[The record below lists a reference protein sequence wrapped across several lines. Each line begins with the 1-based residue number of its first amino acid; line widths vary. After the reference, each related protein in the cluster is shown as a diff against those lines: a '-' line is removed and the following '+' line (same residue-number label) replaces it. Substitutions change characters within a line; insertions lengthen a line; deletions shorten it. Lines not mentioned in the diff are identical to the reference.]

1 MHYSRSSFVVV
12 VVVVVLVVL
21 LYIVAI
27 AVSSRQCASGS
38 PGASSPSGP
47 PLPPPLCLRYS
58 RFEPNTFDP
67 SGPVT
72 LIAFVFSPSVASTSY
87 STFSL
92 CIVVFV
98 WGAPKCVSA
107 SYLKKRKM
115 PPQQTI
121 KRLFL
126 GVSSRPFPSVRE
138 ENNNCWWTKNETR
151 NEEKEK
157 VLLLFSTWTLE
168 EGKRVEK
175 KTPAL
180 FSGKKPK
187 SVSRT
192 SRKLRNPSAFKCDW
206 WTKISS
212 LPSSGM
218 INPNPLLALNH
229 LTVFY
234 FILESRER
242 DRDGREKEDDVND
255 RSDF

>member
-1 MHYSRSSFVVV
+1 
-12 VVVVVLVVL
+12 
-21 LYIVAI
+21 
-27 AVSSRQCASGS
+27 
-38 PGASSPSGP
+38 
-47 PLPPPLCLRYS
+47 
-58 RFEPNTFDP
+58 
-67 SGPVT
+67 
-72 LIAFVFSPSVASTSY
+72 
-87 STFSL
+87 
-92 CIVVFV
+92 
-98 WGAPKCVSA
+98 
-107 SYLKKRKM
+107 M

-126 GVSSRPFPSVRE
+126 GAFRPVLSPPFATE
-138 ENNNCWWTKNETR
+138 NNCWWKTNETR

-157 VLLLFSTWTLE
+157 VLLLFSTWTFE

-242 DRDGREKEDDVND
+242 DRDGREKEDDVSD